1 MASRKKKFFYI
12 ILTNHYFKVGNEF
25 KQRLGYGVTDCPG
38 RRIRKYSNTSG
49 GEQEFVKLYYCDN
62 YEAMEVEKILKQRLA
77 DDCLTINGEDVE
89 WISPYSDIGMKE
101 LTQIVEDIIKDLR
114 LPVKQIKDEYLP
126 FKDAEWQKD
135 LTRESVETYLNQ
147 YIDIKY
153 IKDGS

>member
-12 ILTNHYFKVGNEF
+12 ILTTHYFKVGNEF
-25 KQRLGYGVTDCPG
+25 KQRLGYGVTDDPG
-38 RRIRKYSNTSG
+38 GRIRKYSNTSG

-62 YEAMEVEKILKQRLA
+62 YEVMEVEKILKQRLA

-89 WISPYSDIGMKE
+89 WISPYSDIGVKE
-101 LTQIVEDIIKDLR
+101 LTQMVEDIIKDLR

-135 LTRESVETYLNQ
+135 LTRESVETYPKQ
-147 YIDIKY
+147 YL
-153 IKDGS
+153 KDEDS